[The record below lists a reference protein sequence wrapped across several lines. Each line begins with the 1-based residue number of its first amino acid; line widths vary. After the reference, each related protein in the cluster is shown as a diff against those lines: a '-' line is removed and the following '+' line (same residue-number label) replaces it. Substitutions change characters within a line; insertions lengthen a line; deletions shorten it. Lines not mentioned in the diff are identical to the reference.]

1 MEGGSGT
8 RFGRMLR
15 ELRHGRGLTLEEL
28 AEASGVSGRAIGDM
42 ERGRSLR
49 PHRGTVTALAQGL
62 QLDEPA
68 HAELLSAARAAR
80 PGARSPRTGGAS
92 PERQETVLE
101 VPEILVR
108 PAQLPADLAVFAGR
122 QAELVRLRDI
132 GGEVTSTTPAAPT
145 TVLLSGMAGVGKTT
159 LAVHWAHTVADRFPD
174 GQFYVD
180 LRGFDTARTA
190 MNPVEAL
197 SGMLEAWGV
206 PPHRIPTGM
215 DALVGLYRSLLA
227 GRRVL
232 VLLENACATEQ
243 VRPLMPS
250 SPGSLTLVTSRN
262 TLPGLIATGARP
274 LRLEPPSRTD
284 AHAVL
289 ALRTGTERL
298 SAEPEAANDIIEQC
312 GRLPLALALV
322 AARVQ
327 SNGDFALSAVAAE
340 LRSSQDTLD
349 AFSGDGG
356 ATDARAAFACSYRL
370 LSPDGARVFRLLSLH
385 PGPDIAV
392 QTAAALAAS
401 PIRTAR
407 TALGELANANLVMER
422 VPGRY
427 GLHDLLRLFATELTE
442 IHDSPA
448 ERRAAQHRMFD
459 HYLHSAYAADQVL
472 SSNVNPLRLARA
484 QPDALP
490 ETFTTHSESLAWFTA
505 ERGALMAAVTEA
517 RKTTFLTHAWQLPC
531 CMHIFLDRQGHW
543 QDIAASQRT
552 GVDAA
557 RQDGDLLGE
566 ITTLRK
572 LARALTDLNQYEDAS
587 SNIKRAFEIAAELGA
602 PAEQAHTHSIMC
614 WLLHQQGRYGEA
626 RDHVAEALRLFR
638 SIGLRS
644 FEAMQLNTIG
654 WLDTKLGNYEEAAAH
669 AQEAVCLTQEVGDSA
684 HEAVAWD
691 TLANAHYELGEFE
704 AAIRCARRA
713 LDVLPEGGDV
723 YMEAIIQERLG
734 DAYDA
739 VGDQNAAHTSWHRAA
754 DLFEQVERPEA
765 EQVRAKLDASTAPP
779 ER

>member
-1 MEGGSGT
+1 MESGSGT
-8 RFGRMLR
+8 RFGQILR
-15 ELRHGRGLTLEEL
+15 ELRQGRGLTLEEL
-28 AEASGVSGRAIGDM
+28 ADSSGVSGRAIGDM

-49 PHRGTVTALAQGL
+49 PHRGTVAALARAL
-62 QLDEPA
+62 QLDEAA
-68 HAELLSAARAAR
+68 HAELLAVARATR
-80 PGARSPRTGGAS
+80 PS
-92 PERQETVLE
+92 QETVPEVLE
-101 VPEILVR
+101 TLAR
-108 PAQLPADLAVFAGR
+108 PAQLPAGLAAFAGR

-132 GGEVTSTTPAAPT
+132 AGEVTSTMPAAST

-159 LAVHWAHTVADRFPD
+159 LAVHWAHTVADRFPG

-197 SGMLEAWGV
+197 SGILEAWGL
-206 PPHRIPTGM
+206 PPHRIPTGI
-215 DALVGLYRSLLA
+215 DALAGLFRSLLV

-232 VLLENACATEQ
+232 VLLENASTTDQ

-322 AARVQ
+322 AARIQ
-327 SNGDFALSAVAAE
+327 NNEDFALSAIAAE
-340 LRSSQDTLD
+340 LRSSQDNLD

-356 ATDARAAFACSYRL
+356 ATDARTAFACSYRL
-370 LSPDGARVFRLLSLH
+370 LSPDSARVFRLLSLH

-392 QTAAALAAS
+392 RTAAALAAL
-401 PIRTAR
+401 PMRTAR

-422 VPGRY
+422 APGRY

-442 IHDSPA
+442 LTDTPA

-490 ETFTTHSESLAWFTA
+490 ETFTSHSEALAWFTA

-517 RKTTFLTHAWQLPC
+517 MKTTFLTHAWQLPC

-566 ITTLRK
+566 VTTLRK
-572 LARALTDLNQYEDAS
+572 LARALTDLNQYEAAGS
-587 SNIKRAFEIAAELGA
+587 HLERAFEVAAELGD
-602 PAEQAHTHSIMC
+602 PAERAHTHSSMR
-614 WLLHQQGRYGEA
+614 WLLQRQERFGEA

-638 SIGLRS
+638 NIGLRS
-644 FEAMQLNTIG
+644 FEARNLNNIG
-654 WLDTKLGNYEEAAAH
+654 WLHTKLGDYEEAAARSK
-669 AQEAVCLTQEVGDSA
+669 EAICLTREIGDSF
-684 HEAVAWD
+684 HEAAAWD
-691 TLANAHYELGEFE
+691 TLASAHYGLGEFE

-713 LDVLPEGGDV
+713 LDLLPEGGDA
-723 YMEAIIQERLG
+723 YNRAIIQERLG
-734 DAYDA
+734 DAHAA

-765 EQVRAKLDASTAPP
+765 EQVRAKLEASTAPP

>member
-1 MEGGSGT
+1 
-8 RFGRMLR
+8 MLR
-15 ELRHGRGLTLEEL
+15 ELRQGRGLTLEEL

-62 QLDEPA
+62 QLDEAA
-68 HAELLSAARAAR
+68 HAELLAAARAAR
-80 PGARSPRTGGAS
+80 PGARSPRSGGAS

-108 PAQLPADLAVFAGR
+108 PAQLPAGLAVFAGR
-122 QAELVRLRDI
+122 QAELGRLREI
-132 GGEVTSTTPAAPT
+132 AGEVTPAAST

-190 MNPVEAL
+190 MTPVEAL
-197 SGMLEAWGV
+197 SGLLEAWGL
-206 PPHRIPTGM
+206 PPHRIPAGM
-215 DALVGLYRSLLA
+215 DALAGLFRSLLV

-232 VLLENACATEQ
+232 VLLENASATEQ

-250 SPGSLTLVTSRN
+250 SPGSLALVTSRN

-298 SAEPEAANDIIEQC
+298 AAEPEAANDIIEQC

-327 SNGDFALSAVAAE
+327 NNWDFALSAIAAE
-340 LRSSQDTLD
+340 LRSSQDNLD
-349 AFSGDGG
+349 AFS
-356 ATDARAAFACSYRL
+356 DARTAFACSYRL
-370 LSPDGARVFRLLSLH
+370 LSPESARVFRFLSLH

-392 QTAAALAAS
+392 QTAAALAS
-401 PIRTAR
+401 CTIRTAR

-448 ERRAAQHRMFD
+448 ELRAAQHRMFD

-472 SSNVNPLRLARA
+472 TSNVNPLRLAQA

-490 ETFTTHSESLAWFTA
+490 ETFTTHSEALAWFTA

-517 RKTTFLTHAWQLPC
+517 KKTTFLTHAWQLPC

-572 LARALTDLNQYEDAS
+572 LARALTDLNQYEES
-587 SNIKRAFEIAAELGA
+587 SSHIKRAFEIAAELGD

-614 WLLHQQGRYGEA
+614 WLLHQQERYGEA
-626 RDHVAEALRLFR
+626 RDHVSEALRLFR

-644 FEAMQLNTIG
+644 FEAMQLNTSG
-654 WLDTKLGNYEEAAAH
+654 WLHTKLGNYEEAAAH
-669 AQEAVCLTQEVGDSA
+669 AKEAIYLTQEVGDSS

-704 AAIRCARRA
+704 EAIRCARRA

-723 YMEAIIQERLG
+723 YMEAIIRERLG